1 MNNTEV
7 QNIISQ
13 GENELVEFKENFNN
27 DAVVALCAF
36 ANTKGGKVYVGI
48 SDNGKIKGVEIKQ
61 ETIPIII
68 NEVKSKT
75 YPNIIP
81 DADFVEIQ
89 DKIILILT
97 IKEFPIKP
105 VAIKGKYY
113 KRIKNSN
120 HQLNLQEIS
129 DMHLKTFNTSWDSY
143 STNNYTLD
151 DISIEKINKFIEKNN
166 RLNDF
171 KIEDAPFH
179 VLKKYELIKNEQI
192 TNACYLLFAKSD
204 IFSAT
209 IELGR
214 FSDPISI
221 KDGLTVRSDLF
232 TQVDEVIS
240 FIKKHINKEY
250 IITGNPERE
259 ERWQYPISAI
269 REIVVNMIVHRDYTH
284 HGASSIKI
292 YNDKIEFYNAGKL
305 PDSITIEKLLSG
317 NYVSE
322 IRNIKI
328 AGMFKELKLIEKYG
342 SGFSRIIKAFEIYE
356 LKPLV
361 FENFQSGFRITIFAE
376 KIPAKNNVVEN
387 VVENVV
393 GNVVGNRLDKIINLI
408 KTNNQISASQ
418 ISKLLNITGR
428 TAQRDIEKLKK
439 QNKIK
444 RIGSDKGGK
453 WEVIL

>member
-1 MNNTEV
+1 MNINIK
-7 QNIISQ
+7 NIISQ
-13 GENELVEFKENFNN
+13 GEDEHIEFNENFNN
-27 DAVVALCAF
+27 DAIVALCAF

-48 SDNGKIKGVEIKQ
+48 SDSGKIKGVDIKQ
-61 ETIPIII
+61 KTIPKII
-68 NEVKSKT
+68 NEVKNKT

-81 DADFVEIQ
+81 DAEFIETEG
-89 DKIILILT
+89 KTILILT

-143 STNNYTLD
+143 STNNYTLE
-151 DISIEKINKFIEKNN
+151 DISLEKINSFIEKNN
-166 RLNDF
+166 RLNDL

-179 VLKKYELIKNEQI
+179 VLKKHELLKNEQI
-192 TNACYLLFAKSD
+192 TNACYLLFAKND

-232 TQVDEVIS
+232 LQVDEVIN
-240 FIKKHINKEY
+240 FIKKHLNKEY

-269 REIVVNMIVHRDYTH
+269 REIVINMIVHRDYTH

-305 PDSITIEKLLSG
+305 PDAITIEKLLTG

-328 AGMFKELKLIEKYG
+328 AGMFKQLKLI
-342 SGFSRIIKAFEIYE
+342 
-356 LKPLV
+356 
-361 FENFQSGFRITIFAE
+361 
-376 KIPAKNNVVEN
+376 
-387 VVENVV
+387 
-393 GNVVGNRLDKIINLI
+393 
-408 KTNNQISASQ
+408 
-418 ISKLLNITGR
+418 
-428 TAQRDIEKLKK
+428 
-439 QNKIK
+439 
-444 RIGSDKGGK
+444 
-453 WEVIL
+453 